1 MTKVVGINTGTGGGS
16 GDSIWTEEDSS
27 ISYTNQ
33 NDANQQLA
41 LTWTDDKTLELYAKR
56 VTGGETQ
63 ALNIRSNSGTNFV
76 VNGLPR
82 IVIGSDGSVDMPTV
96 YDGFNTSNSAN
107 IYMSS
112 DGKLHRSTTATYS
125 TQEVDEKLAIK
136 DKLIE
141 KLSARL
147 DSLELKFKALK

>member
-1 MTKVVGINTGTGGGS
+1 MPLAVG
-16 GDSIWTEEDSS
+16 GDSIWTDVDGDAVLEDGFVK
-27 ISYTNQ
+27 IKRNDKEININPDYADTNTSVIESGYP
-33 NDANQQLA
+33 LS
-41 LTWTDDKTLELYAKR
+41 L
-56 VTGGETQ
+56 
-63 ALNIRSNSGTNFV
+63 ISNSKIGLT
-76 VNGLPR
+76 VNT
-82 IVIGSDGSVDMPTV
+82 DGSVDMPSV

-125 TQEVDEKLAIK
+125 TEEVDEKLAIK

-147 DSLELKFKALK
+147 DALEKKVK